1 MLSSGFALPWL
12 SVSAFDCILYHPSEQ
27 QHNMS
32 RTLEFNYKG
41 VKERVLVFMLISI
54 SCLDLKASKL
64 THTIKKKIR
73 HNAEQTVSQ
82 KTSFMAHQSKFL
94 VKILSCLVKVIYS
107 YKHLTYK
114 INQGTIRK
122 MLALCM
128 HSSCGFHELNLLK
141 IYFIFSVCSA

>member
-64 THTIKKKIR
+64 THTIKKKNQTQCR
-73 HNAEQTVSQ
+73 TDSLTKDFLYGSSEQISCQNTL
-82 KTSFMAHQSKFL
+82 MLSKGYL
-94 VKILSCLVKVIYS
+94 
-107 YKHLTYK
+107 
-114 INQGTIRK
+114 
-122 MLALCM
+122 
-128 HSSCGFHELNLLK
+128 
-141 IYFIFSVCSA
+141 FIQTPDL